1 MSTYRPKYDSSLDG
15 VTVQRANEKFNQQY
29 QTIYATDFFHYADS
43 QGNILCDA
51 DVLSAFDNASIPVCP
66 TCNAKAVAIYDKLLA
81 AEVKSYWMDPSA
93 GSAVRVE
100 PVVRRVEARVEHKQM
115 EFFVF

>member
-1 MSTYRPKYDSSLDG
+1 MSSYKPKYDASLDG

-43 QGNILCDA
+43 QGNILCGA
-51 DVLSAFDNASIPVCP
+51 DVLSAFDNASIPVCSA
-66 TCNAKAVAIYDKLLA
+66 CNTKAVAIYDKLLA
-81 AEVKSYWMDPSA
+81 AEVKGYWMNPSA

-100 PVVRRVEARVEHKQM
+100 PVVKRVKTKPEHKQLEM
-115 EFFVF
+115 LVF